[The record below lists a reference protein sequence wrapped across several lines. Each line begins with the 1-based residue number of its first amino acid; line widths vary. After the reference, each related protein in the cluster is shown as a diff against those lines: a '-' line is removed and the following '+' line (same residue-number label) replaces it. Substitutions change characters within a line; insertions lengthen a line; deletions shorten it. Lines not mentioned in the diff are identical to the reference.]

1 MSVKLQ
7 ILQYNVVSKWGKED
21 IEWKYQLR
29 LGGLTLSFLLLTL
42 LQDGLFVPCE
52 QAWVQFV

>member
-1 MSVKLQ
+1 VWMFVKLQ

-29 LGGLTLSFLLLTL
+29 LGGLKLSSDPVSRWTVCPL
-42 LQDGLFVPCE
+42 
-52 QAWVQFV
+52 